1 MLVGHSLGGLFV
13 RLYAGRYP
21 DEVAGLVLVD
31 PSHEDQ
37 EERTRE
43 LIGPQLWA
51 TMQAQMATLVD
62 PEGFDLTAISNQ
74 VRAARTETPLRPMPL
89 VVLSHGRAETA
100 GLPPGWPVEAEVELW
115 RELHG
120 DLAALVPNGRLVV
133 AERSGHFIQSEQP
146 ELVVEAIRAVVAAV
160 RNPAASVT
168 PAAGTPTTGVSSV
181 PAAPPAAAGTQ
192 VLPPSSYAQVGAV

>member
-1 MLVGHSLGGLFV
+1 MLVGHSLGGLYV

-43 LIGPQLWA
+43 LIGPELWA
-51 TMQAQMATLVD
+51 AMQAQTAALVD
-62 PEGFDLTAISNQ
+62 PEGFDLAAIGDQ
-74 VRAARTETPLRPMPL
+74 VRAARTDTLLRPMPL
-89 VVLSHGRAETA
+89 VVLSHGRTETA
-100 GLPPGWPVEAEVELW
+100 GLPPGWPVEAEAELW
-115 RELHG
+115 RELHA

-146 ELVVEAIRAVVAAV
+146 ELGVDAIRQAVAAV
-160 RNPAASVT
+160 RQPGTWGT
-168 PAAGTPTTGVSSV
+168 PAAGTPS
-181 PAAPPAAAGTQ
+181 P
-192 VLPPSSYAQVGAV
+192 